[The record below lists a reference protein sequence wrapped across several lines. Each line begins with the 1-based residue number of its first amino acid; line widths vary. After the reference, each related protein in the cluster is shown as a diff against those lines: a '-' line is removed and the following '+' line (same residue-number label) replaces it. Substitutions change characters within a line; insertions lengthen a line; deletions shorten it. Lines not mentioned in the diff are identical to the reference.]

1 MKFTYAMLAC
11 VMVLACTNAAADARN
26 PFDPASAAPGSTA
39 AKPKAKAPV
48 VSAPLARAPMLPA
61 ELLLPPVL
69 PPMPAASTAKPA
81 DVPRLVAEAS
91 EAPASKKPKESVLR
105 ATAAGC
111 KLKARVESVAA
122 PAYGGIVTVALLGS
136 GRDCVSAVMVEETWL
151 EAQEL
156 SDPSL
161 IRLAVDANISGAPR
175 QSKIVIANAG
185 QSVTVTLVQESR
197 PDRAR

>member
-1 MKFTYAMLAC
+1 LILPYA
-11 VMVLACTNAAADARN
+11 VLACAMALACANAAADVRN
-26 PFDPASAAPGSTA
+26 PFDPASAAPSETA
-39 AKPKAKAPV
+39 AKQKSKVLRASSLP
-48 VSAPLARAPMLPA
+48 ARAPMLPD

-69 PPMPAASTAKPA
+69 PPVPAARPPKHA
-81 DVPRLVAEAS
+81 DVPRLAAETA
-91 EAPASKKPKESVLR
+91 EVPVSKKPKESILR
-105 ATAAGC
+105 ATAASC
-111 KLKARVESVAA
+111 KLKPRVESVAA

-136 GRDCVSAVMVEETWL
+136 GRDCVSAVMVEEPWL

-161 IRLAVDANISGAPR
+161 IRLAVDANSSGVPR

-197 PDRAR
+197 PDRVR